1 MTKQAQNLSMI
12 FALVDLVVDHTY
24 HRTLTLEEKLDEH
37 EATDGSYCQLVAHGL
52 PDYTDS

>member
-1 MTKQAQNLSMI
+1 MI

-24 HRTLTLEEKLDEH
+24 HRTLTLEEKLDEL